1 MLDRLKLRLEIDN
14 DEQDALLEDILLSA
28 RELFLSTRYPT
39 TQYPVDEA
47 TGDPIIQPRW
57 NDWILRCAIEMYSK
71 MGAESQ
77 TGMVENSISRSWDSG
92 TISLSL
98 MSEIAPVAGIAR

>member
-1 MLDRLKLRLEIDN
+1 MLERLKLRLEIGT
-14 DEQDALLEDILLSA
+14 DEEDELLEDIIESA
-28 RELFLSTRYPT
+28 KALFLSSRYPT
-39 TQYPVDEA
+39 TQYPTDED
-47 TGDPIIQPRW
+47 GDPIIQPRW